1 MHTPPDTIR
10 VAFGNFQLEGGGNA
24 RARHDYY
31 ALLRSLDPHLVGRTE
46 VRGTAASEEFL
57 FGIEEA
63 LTPEGEPLLR
73 PRAILGGPAVADLR
87 TAVFV
92 RPDVFRPVRRTDPAP
107 PGSPWGCPP
116 TSVDL
121 RLTGTPEARR
131 ELVFTVAHHHY
142 ASPQARELEAQ
153 ELTKAADRRDP
164 ADRTEEFPNGRPREA
179 LVVLD
184 ANSYP
189 EPGAEGDV
197 PPPDPSTIKD
207 RSHVRHRFTT
217 TESGELVPDTYSDRA
232 LRDAGLE
239 DIARH
244 LALTTG
250 RTDVLAPAPGYP
262 DQGGPCRIDR
272 PYGSAGV
279 LSAVEDFRVID
290 TTGLSDHPILLISLA
305 YRRLAE
311 VLTP

>member
-1 MHTPPDTIR
+1 MEGHGNIR
-10 VAFGNFQLEGGGNA
+10 I
-24 RARHDYY
+24 RYDYY
-31 ALLRSLDPHLVGRTE
+31 ALLRSLDPHLVGRAE
-46 VRGTAASEEFL
+46 VRGADASEGFL

-63 LTPEGEPLLR
+63 LTPEGAPCLR
-73 PRAILGGPAVADLR
+73 PKGILGGSAVADLR
-87 TAVFV
+87 TAVFI
-92 RPDVFRPVRRTDPAP
+92 RPDVFRPVRRTDPVS

-121 RLTGTPEARR
+121 RLAAEPEARR
-131 ELVFTVAHHHY
+131 ELVLTVAHHHY

-153 ELTKAADRRDP
+153 ELTKAADRRDL
-164 ADRTEEFPNGRPREA
+164 ADCTEEFPNGRPREA

-189 EPGAEGDV
+189 EPGVEGDV

-207 RSHVRHRFTT
+207 RSHVRHRFTV

-232 LRDAGLE
+232 LRDVGLE

-244 LALTTG
+244 LAVTTG
-250 RTDVLAPAPGYP
+250 RTDVLTPAPGYA

-272 PYGSAGV
+272 AYASAGV
-279 LSAVEDFRVID
+279 LSAVEDVRVID
-290 TTGLSDHPILLISLA
+290 TTGLSDHPILLISFA